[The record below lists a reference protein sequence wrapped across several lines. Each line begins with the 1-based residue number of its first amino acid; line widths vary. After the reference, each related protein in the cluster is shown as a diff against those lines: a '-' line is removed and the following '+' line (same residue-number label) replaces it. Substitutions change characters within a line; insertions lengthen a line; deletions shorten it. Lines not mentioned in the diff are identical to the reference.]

1 MIRKSALLLLSLLSF
16 SSFSQNAMRPVNELV
31 NLSEPAWTFVQQW
44 IDSADNAVEVLSVDS
59 ISAKEALFHIQVT
72 TRSPM
77 GAIVYMTGGLLIDN
91 GWIRILGSGNEKLNR
106 PLPDWNRGKTF
117 ADYGE
122 APSFFF
128 IADDVIGGFF
138 LLNGGG
144 LGPDIGKVYYWS
156 PQNLDYEPL
165 NITYSEFLDFC
176 FNGDLDEFYNGYR
189 WTTWKTDI
197 TKITGDEVF
206 SFFPYLWTKEG
217 ENLEGI
223 SRKIVPIEEQYAL
236 NREFRLQLGLKDN
249 QTK

>member
-1 MIRKSALLLLSLLSF
+1 
-16 SSFSQNAMRPVNELV
+16 
-31 NLSEPAWTFVQQW
+31 
-44 IDSADNAVEVLSVDS
+44 
-59 ISAKEALFHIQVT
+59 
-72 TRSPM
+72 M

-106 PLPDWNRGKTF
+106 TLPDWNRGKTF
-117 ADYGE
+117 DDFGE

-156 PQNLDYEPL
+156 PQNLEYEPL

-197 TKITGDEVF
+197 TNITGDEVF

-217 ENLEGI
+217 KNLEEI
-223 SRKIVPIEEQYAL
+223 SRKIIPIEEQYAL